1 MNKFSRAQLS
11 ARIHSGEN
19 NITFSHS
26 VQLNFVPNK
35 GLLVLFHFSYR
46 NVFLFL
52 FIFCL
57 QSPFMTKNNKTKR
70 PKPKQNFFFFFHY
83 YEVNMKKMI
92 FCFSFFFFLLF
103 QLLTR
108 KLKENLTNFN
118 NIT

>member
-19 NITFSHS
+19 NVTFSHS

-57 QSPFMTKNNKTKR
+57 QSPFTTKNNKTKR
-70 PKPKQNFFFFFHY
+70 PKPKQNFFFHY
-83 YEVNMKKMI
+83 YEGNRKKMI
-92 FCFSFFFFLLF
+92 LCFSFFLLF